1 MKVREKLKERLT
13 AGVSKKTVGR
23 WVAAVTGAA
32 LVLFCQPYLM
42 PLVQRAVGHAA
53 LFSAALTMPRG
64 AVGALRDRFAGD
76 IADPPPGDSSA
87 SSSVPEA
94 SPPPAPTAQLPPSSL
109 SQSLSPPAEQGEPP
123 DIPQGNRAPLV
134 SLAMVG
140 EVGNPAFLQWNNV
153 WLRNYTKLS
162 LTAIEKVLKQPSS
175 LIVADN
181 EEPQVLIYHT
191 HTTESYEK
199 YDNTIYDIRN
209 TWRDTDNTNNMAAVG
224 EVLAEELRKAGISVI
239 HDTTQHDHPTYNGA
253 YDRSLETVEQ
263 YLRDYPSIS
272 VTIDL
277 HRDGIIQ
284 NDNTVLKPVVE
295 VGGKKAAQLMIVA
308 PCDDGSVGVPNW
320 KENLRFAAAL
330 QQSISDSV
338 PDLCRPIFFCY
349 RNYNLGL
356 TDASLLFEL
365 GTNGNTLEEAKY
377 TAKLIAEP
385 LAETLRAYME

>member
-1 MKVREKLKERLT
+1 
-13 AGVSKKTVGR
+13 
-23 WVAAVTGAA
+23 
-32 LVLFCQPYLM
+32 
-42 PLVQRAVGHAA
+42 
-53 LFSAALTMPRG
+53 
-64 AVGALRDRFAGD
+64 
-76 IADPPPGDSSA
+76 
-87 SSSVPEA
+87 
-94 SPPPAPTAQLPPSSL
+94 
-109 SQSLSPPAEQGEPP
+109 
-123 DIPQGNRAPLV
+123 
-134 SLAMVG
+134 MVG
-140 EVGNPAFLQWNNV
+140 EPDNPAFLQWDNV

-162 LTAIEKVLKQPSS
+162 LPAIEKVLEQPAS
-175 LIVADN
+175 LIVADSS
-181 EEPQVLIYHT
+181 EPQVLIYHT

-199 YDNTIYDIRN
+199 YDNSVYDIRN

-239 HDTTQHDHPTYNGA
+239 HDTEQHDYPTYNGA
-253 YDRSLETVEQ
+253 YDRSLKTVEQ
-263 YLRDYPSIS
+263 YLQEYPSIS

-308 PCDDGSVGVPNW
+308 PCDDGSVGVPEW

-330 QQSISDSV
+330 QHNISNSV
-338 PDLCRPIFFCY
+338 PDLCRPMFFCY

-385 LAETLRAYME
+385 MAETLKAYME